1 MHLDDLKN
9 FLELSRV
16 PNMTHASDHLGISQ
30 PALSRSL
37 ARLEK
42 DLGHLLFDRNGR
54 RLSLNA
60 RGEVLVPHAARIVS
74 ELQDAKA
81 RLAALQDPEEEVVSL
96 SYVTSFGS
104 WLVPSLIEDYRS
116 IAPSVR
122 FILDGGPADHVL
134 ESVRDGGADIGF
146 LSPRPETGDVIW
158 TELVRQPLA
167 LTVPPGHPLAGRSQ
181 VTAED
186 LHGLGFVMFRPEYG
200 LRQIAD
206 RLFRDLGVSP
216 HIAMEV
222 TEMSTLRAL
231 VATGAGAAIMP
242 VETPPSTSVAQI
254 PLAAP
259 VTRTAGMIVSANRGM
274 PPAVARFA
282 RFVGEWGSGR

>member
-1 MHLDDLKN
+1 M
-9 FLELSRV
+9 
-16 PNMTHASDHLGISQ
+16 
-30 PALSRSL
+30 

-60 RGEVLVPHAARIVS
+60 RGEILVPHAARVVS
-74 ELQDAKA
+74 ELQDAAA
-81 RLAALQDPEEEVVSL
+81 RLAALQDSEEEVVSL
-96 SYVTSFGS
+96 AYVTSFGS
-104 WLVPSLIEDYRS
+104 WLVPSLIEDYRAV
-116 IAPSVR
+116 APGVR

-134 ESVRDGGADIGF
+134 ESVRDGGADVGF
-146 LSPRPETGDVIW
+146 ISPRPETGDVIW
-158 TELVRQPLA
+158 TELVQQPLA
-167 LTVPPGHPLAGRSQ
+167 LTVSVGHPLAGRAQ
-181 VTAED
+181 ATAED
-186 LHGLGFVMFRPEYG
+186 LLGLGFVMFRPEYG

-216 HIAMEV
+216 RIEMEV

-242 VETPPSTSVAQI
+242 VETPAPTTVAQI

-274 PPAVARFA
+274 TPAVARFA
-282 RFVGEWGSGR
+282 RFVGELEMGR